1 MKKLKI
7 IFTSYLTSNFFF
19 KFHLHSKKKFAL
31 LWRARRLLK
40 GNDDFN
46 FDPCLL
52 CLWTNSFYLLF
63 KISSRRL
70 LFFKQIPTQQNLTMF
85 LNKFP
90 LTCFSRWLPFFKQ
103 IPTKSYYF
111 EQIPFDMLF
120 KIFSSWLPF
129 FKREDHFKFE
139 FEMMLSSA
147 SI

>member
-1 MKKLKI
+1 MHL
-7 IFTSYLTSNFFF
+7 N
-19 KFHLHSKKKFAL
+19 KFPLSAFL
-31 LWRARRLLK
+31 QQ
-40 GNDDFN
+40 
-46 FDPCLL
+46 
-52 CLWTNSFYLLF
+52 S
-63 KISSRRL
+63 
-70 LFFKQIPTQQNLTMF
+70 LFFSFSTKSYYAFEQIPFICFSRYLHVGYYFSTKFQQNLTTL

-139 FEMMLSSA
+139 FEMMLSSG
-147 SI
+147 SISPSLGTICYVNVSKISMFF